1 MTKGIIF
8 DYGGTLDTGGLH
20 WSEVLWLGYQDAQ
33 VPVSKEQFRECYV
46 YAERELARHPYIK
59 PQHNFLDLLRIK
71 LRLET
76 GRLVAH
82 GYWQAE
88 EESRR
93 AAAEQIAQF
102 CYAYVLRNLLRSRP
116 VAQELAKRYPLAL
129 VSNFYGNIGS
139 VLRDFRLEL
148 FQRVIESALVGVR
161 KPDPR
166 IFRLGVEAL
175 GCKPRETV
183 VVGDSFGKDI
193 VPASQIGCQTVWM
206 KGKGWADEPVDPSLP
221 TWTIT
226 DIGQLAE
233 ILL

>member
-1 MTKGIIF
+1 MIKGIIF

-20 WSEVLWLGYQDAQ
+20 WSEVLWMGYEDAQ

-46 YAERELARHPYIK
+46 YAERELAKHPYIK
-59 PQHNFLDLLRIK
+59 PEHNFLDLLRIK
-71 LRLET
+71 ADLET
-76 GRLVAH
+76 GRLAAQ

-88 EESRR
+88 EGRRR

-116 VAQELAKRYPLAL
+116 VVEQLSRRYPLAL

-148 FQRVIESALVGVR
+148 FQRVIESAVVGVR

-166 IFRLGVEAL
+166 IFQLGVDAL

-193 VPASQIGCQTVWM
+193 VPASQLGCQTVWM
-206 KGKGWADEPVDPSLP
+206 KGKGWADEPVERSLP

-226 DIGQLAE
+226 DIGQLPS
-233 ILL
+233 LLL